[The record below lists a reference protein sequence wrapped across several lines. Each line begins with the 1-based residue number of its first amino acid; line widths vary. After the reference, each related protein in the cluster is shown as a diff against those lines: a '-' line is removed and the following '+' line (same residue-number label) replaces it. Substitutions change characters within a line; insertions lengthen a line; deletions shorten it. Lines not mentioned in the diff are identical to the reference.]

1 MSADIKGIAD
11 QLSKMILEGGGK
23 DLRTEPSGGTRGA
36 LIGNLHSAIA
46 QAASLARAI
55 ADLDRHDAFGRCG
68 HPAAGALCDNC
79 ALIPTQPTGAD
90 L

>member
-46 QAASLARAI
+46 QAASLARSI
-55 ADLDRHDAFGRCG
+55 AELDRNGVFGRCG
-68 HPAAGALCDNC
+68 HVAAGELCGSC
-79 ALIPTQPTGAD
+79 AEIAAIPGVAA
-90 L
+90 